1 MNKNLKGRLPQAIQE
16 TIAKK
21 DYAILC
27 GDLIEDIQMLP
38 KEKQQSTMM
47 IGFLNDNLEQNWD
60 HYKENYDI
68 VLTEEDANFQEV
80 EKIIEE
86 RNR

>member
-1 MNKNLKGRLPQAIQE
+1 
-16 TIAKK
+16 
-21 DYAILC
+21 
-27 GDLIEDIQMLP
+27 MLP

-86 RNR
+86 RKM